1 MAQAVSLEAKEL
13 SSIDFLKQRPRNERL
28 DLWPFVCAY
37 VAWSGYVLWRLVTIG
52 TEGFYLIQ
60 LATYALLAIHAVT
73 FLSGVWSVG
82 SQARLRFRPA
92 GSISQATHVLVVPH
106 AFVGTRDIVPL
117 EQKADAAGVPRYAF
131 SFRKLRF
138 VHSADTGAFTKLKY
152 PSHDTVGAY
161 LAATGLGSEAATS
174 AALERW
180 GDNRFE
186 VPVPSF
192 AALLADQLMAPFF
205 CFQVFC
211 VGLWALD
218 EYWYYSLFTLF
229 MLVTFECTVVVQR
242 LKNLNDVRALQTPKE
257 ALNVYRG
264 GKWAKIPGDSLLPG
278 DVVSMLRD
286 DSGNDLVVQAD
297 MLLLAGSCIVDEA
310 VLTGESTPQWK
321 SAIDENDEGGAEARL
336 SIKRDKAHVLFG
348 GTKVLQTTGERA
360 ARLKTPDNGCLAV
373 VLRTGFGTAQG
384 RLMRTILYSTEKVS
398 ANNVETFLFIA
409 FLLVWAIAASG
420 YVLYYGLADPNRDRF
435 KLVLNCIMILTSV
448 VPPELPMELTIAVN
462 ASLLALSRLRIFCT
476 EPFRIPLAGKVTT
489 CCFDKTGTLT
499 SDHFVLEGVV
509 GCGAPEGGPEP
520 EAGALQDAKS
530 LPRATARVLAACQSL
545 VQVDKETIGDPL
557 EKVALEAVGWTTL
570 GQLGVRSKDGGPR
583 ETVEIVH
590 RYAFSST
597 LKRMSTLVAVE
608 PEGATATKSHWVL
621 TKGAP
626 EVIRGD
632 LAAVPP
638 QYDATHRR
646 FAAQGARVLAL
657 ACRRLPAG
665 LAAADLRALP
675 RERAEA
681 GLDFAGFAVFRSPLK
696 PESEPTLGALRAS
709 GHQLVMI
716 TGDAPLTACHVAAA
730 VHIVVRPALVLQ
742 APAPGTG
749 RGRKGGEGGP
759 AAGGDAA
766 DSALPATPPLE
777 WVSPDE
783 SLRLPFDPALGAA
796 AALAADHDLCLTG
809 DALAALA
816 ATGAAPAYVPL
827 TSVFAR
833 VTPDQKEL
841 VVKILRG
848 AGLGVLM
855 CGDGTNDVG
864 ALRGAHVGVALL
876 APPEKK
882 KKRGDEKKRGDDK
895 KRGEDKKGSR
905 ALAATAGAPSSGPV
919 AAPAAPGAPSPSS
932 APAPPP
938 GPGAKMLEDMA
949 KKGRPI
955 TPFMRR
961 MAKAMDDMAA
971 AQAGAGDEV
980 AMVKPGDAS
989 MASPFTAKQG
999 SVAPCLDILR
1009 QGRCTLVTTMQM
1021 FKILGLL
1028 CLSSAYSL
1036 SVMYMDG
1043 IKLGDMQATLAGVL
1057 TAGMFFFISHAKP
1070 LATLSRQRPHARV
1083 FSAYT
1088 LVSLL
1093 GQFAVHISFLMFMQR
1108 TAHAMMPRE
1117 ERQEPDSEFKPNLIN
1132 TICFLVNFS
1141 IQTMTFAVNYVGA
1154 PFNTPLQENRFFALS
1169 VNWST
1174 LAYVLLVL
1182 DLPRGLRTWFSLVA
1196 IPAEMQGQLLVL
1208 GGLAYLAAGTIER
1221 MARALFPAPLVPEKG
1236 GLHRSRTPM
1245 GPRKKQQ

>member
-638 QYDATHRR
+638 QYDATHR
-646 FAAQGARVLAL
+646 
-657 ACRRLPAG
+657 
-665 LAAADLRALP
+665 
-675 RERAEA
+675 
-681 GLDFAGFAVFRSPLK
+681 
-696 PESEPTLGALRAS
+696 
-709 GHQLVMI
+709 
-716 TGDAPLTACHVAAA
+716 
-730 VHIVVRPALVLQ
+730 
-742 APAPGTG
+742 
-749 RGRKGGEGGP
+749 
-759 AAGGDAA
+759 
-766 DSALPATPPLE
+766 
-777 WVSPDE
+777 
-783 SLRLPFDPALGAA
+783 
-796 AALAADHDLCLTG
+796 
-809 DALAALA
+809 
-816 ATGAAPAYVPL
+816 
-827 TSVFAR
+827 
-833 VTPDQKEL
+833 
-841 VVKILRG
+841 
-848 AGLGVLM
+848 
-855 CGDGTNDVG
+855 
-864 ALRGAHVGVALL
+864 
-876 APPEKK
+876 
-882 KKRGDEKKRGDDK
+882 
-895 KRGEDKKGSR
+895 
-905 ALAATAGAPSSGPV
+905 
-919 AAPAAPGAPSPSS
+919 
-932 APAPPP
+932 
-938 GPGAKMLEDMA
+938 
-949 KKGRPI
+949 
-955 TPFMRR
+955 
-961 MAKAMDDMAA
+961 
-971 AQAGAGDEV
+971 
-980 AMVKPGDAS
+980 
-989 MASPFTAKQG
+989 
-999 SVAPCLDILR
+999 
-1009 QGRCTLVTTMQM
+1009 
-1021 FKILGLL
+1021 
-1028 CLSSAYSL
+1028 
-1036 SVMYMDG
+1036 
-1043 IKLGDMQATLAGVL
+1043 
-1057 TAGMFFFISHAKP
+1057 
-1070 LATLSRQRPHARV
+1070 PHARV